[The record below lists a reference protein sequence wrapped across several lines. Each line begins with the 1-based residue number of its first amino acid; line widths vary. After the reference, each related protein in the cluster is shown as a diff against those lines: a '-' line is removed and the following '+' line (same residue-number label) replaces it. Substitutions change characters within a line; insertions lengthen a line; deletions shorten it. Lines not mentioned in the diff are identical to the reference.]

1 MKLLAIDPGFER
13 VGVAVIERQP
23 KQKDILIFSECFKTS
38 AKIPFHERLTQI
50 GTEVERIIQEYTPV
64 ALAIEKLYFTSNQ
77 KTVMGVSEARGVII
91 YSASRNGLDI
101 FEYTPPQIKVAV
113 TGYGKA
119 DKQMVMNMV
128 PKLIQIEK
136 QIRSDDELDAV
147 AIGLTCLAC
156 ERFTK

>member
-1 MKLLAIDPGFER
+1 MKILAIDPGFER

-23 KQKDILIFSECFKTS
+23 KQKDILVFSECFKTS

-136 QIRSDDELDAV
+136 QIRSDDELDAI